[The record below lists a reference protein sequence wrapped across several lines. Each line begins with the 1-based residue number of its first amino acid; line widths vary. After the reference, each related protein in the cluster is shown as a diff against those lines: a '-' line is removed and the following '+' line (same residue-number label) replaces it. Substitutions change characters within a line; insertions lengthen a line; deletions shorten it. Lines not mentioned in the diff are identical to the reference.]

1 MSRVRAVRGRNQT
14 CRVCLHRSDPQEST
28 TMTTVTRAVSRFL
41 VLAPALLAG
50 ATALAAPP
58 ILVSVT
64 GGGALAG
71 PNGMTL
77 YTFDKDEA
85 GSGKSACNGTCA
97 SNWPPLFATGTDTSS
112 SDYSIVTR
120 DDGKRQWAYR
130 GKPLYYWSKDRNPGD
145 MTGDGMLGAWHVA
158 KP

>member
-1 MSRVRAVRGRNQT
+1 MTSAPRAAAR
-14 CRVCLHRSDPQEST
+14 
-28 TMTTVTRAVSRFL
+28 
-41 VLAPALLAG
+41 LAITLAGALLAG
-50 ATALAAPP
+50 GPALAAPP

-71 PNGMTL
+71 PTGKTL
-77 YTFDKDEA
+77 YTYDKDEP
-85 GSGKSACNGTCA
+85 GSGKSACSGACA
-97 SNWPPLFATGTDTSS
+97 SSWPPLFAAGSDTAS

-130 GKPLYYWSKDRNPGD
+130 GKPLYYFSRDEKPGD
-145 MTGDGMLGAWHVA
+145 MTGDGLLGVWHVA

>member
-1 MSRVRAVRGRNQT
+1 MTSAPRAVAR
-14 CRVCLHRSDPQEST
+14 
-28 TMTTVTRAVSRFL
+28 L
-41 VLAPALLAG
+41 VAMAAALLAG
-50 ATALAAPP
+50 GSALAAPP

-71 PNGMTL
+71 PTGKTL
-77 YTFDKDEA
+77 YTYDKDEP
-85 GSGKSACNGTCA
+85 GSGKSSCSGSCA
-97 SNWPPLFATGTDTSS
+97 SSWPPLFAAGSDTAS

-130 GKPLYYWSKDRNPGD
+130 GKPLYYFSKDEKPGD
-145 MTGDGMLGAWHVA
+145 MTGDGMLGTWHVA

>member
-1 MSRVRAVRGRNQT
+1 MTYASRAAAR
-14 CRVCLHRSDPQEST
+14 
-28 TMTTVTRAVSRFL
+28 L
-41 VLAPALLAG
+41 VATFAAGWLAAG
-50 ATALAAPP
+50 VAFAAPP

-71 PNGMTL
+71 PTGKTL
-77 YTFDKDEA
+77 YTYDKDEP
-85 GSGKSACNGTCA
+85 GSGKSACTGSCA
-97 SNWPPLFATGTDTSS
+97 SSWPPLFAAGSDTPS

-130 GKPLYYWSKDRNPGD
+130 GKPLYYFSKDEKPGD